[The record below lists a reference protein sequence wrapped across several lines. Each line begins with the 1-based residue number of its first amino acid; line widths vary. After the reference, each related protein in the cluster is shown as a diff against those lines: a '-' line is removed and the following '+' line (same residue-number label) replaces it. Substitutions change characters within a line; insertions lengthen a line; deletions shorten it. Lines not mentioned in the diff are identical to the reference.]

1 MHSYLLKFS
10 EYSWKHNIFKM
21 LKEKLNT
28 FRIILGSQ
36 SPRRKELLSSLDLDF
51 EINVKSVDEI
61 YPDGLTNIEI
71 AEHLARLKAN
81 AFSPATNEIVI
92 TADTIVC
99 LQNVVLGKPK
109 DAEQANQMLQQL
121 SGKTHEVITGVTI
134 KSSDTEKT
142 FADTT
147 AVTFKPLTA
156 DEIHYY
162 IKHYRP
168 FDKAGAYGI
177 QEWIGQIGIT
187 KMEGSYFTVMGLPV
201 HRVYDELLK
210 FC

>member
-1 MHSYLLKFS
+1 
-10 EYSWKHNIFKM
+10 M
-21 LKEKLNT
+21 LKQKLQGYQL
-28 FRIILGSQ
+28 ILGSQ
-36 SPRRKELLSSLDLDF
+36 SPRRKELLSELDLPF
-51 EINVKSVDEI
+51 EVVVKSVDEI
-61 YPDGLTNIEI
+61 YPSGLTNLKI
-71 AEHLARLKAN
+71 AEHLAHLKAD
-81 AFSPATNEIVI
+81 AFLPTANEIII

-99 LQNVVLGKPK
+99 LENTILGKPK
-109 DAEQANQMLQQL
+109 DAEQASEMLQQL

-134 KSSDTEKT
+134 KSNPKEKT
-142 FADTT
+142 FADSTS
-147 AVTFKPLTA
+147 VTFKPLTSE
-156 DEIHYY
+156 EIEYY
-162 IKHYRP
+162 ISHYKP